1 MLYTCHSL
9 LTDAVQAN
17 EDASRV
23 AVEELQLRLKEAQE
37 AAETHEKQ
45 CAKLEQQLR
54 ESLQDLWSL
63 S

>member
-1 MLYTCHSL
+1 
-9 LTDAVQAN
+9 VQAN